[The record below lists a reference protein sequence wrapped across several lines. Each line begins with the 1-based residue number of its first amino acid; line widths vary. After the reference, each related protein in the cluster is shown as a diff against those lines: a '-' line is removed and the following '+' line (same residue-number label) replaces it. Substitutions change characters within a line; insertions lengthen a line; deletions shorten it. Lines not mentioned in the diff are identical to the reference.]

1 MKEEEIKERLSA
13 IQEQI
18 DGLSDYASA
27 ELRRLNDLFLER
39 VGKRDENDLD
49 SVEYGT
55 PSKGHIKIY
64 FNAKTDDI
72 VEVQRRVR
80 TAVEILLTMRL
91 EMVKMEATK

>member
-1 MKEEEIKERLSA
+1 MEEEIKERFIGL
-13 IQEQI
+13 QEQI
-18 DGLSDYASA
+18 DGLSDYATT

-55 PSKGHIKIY
+55 PGRGHIKIY

-72 VEVQRRVR
+72 VEVERRVR
-80 TAVEILLTMRL
+80 IAVDILT
-91 EMVKMEATK
+91 KMKAAMEVIK